1 MPAVAKIGPDPIFFV
16 IKLVPDLAFVAPG
29 DVNGNASHGG
39 YVYGSHLKKNR
50 KLDPDPELIPI
61 PILLRVKTTAMP
73 VMKEMDPESTFF
85 RKLNQD
91 PNRYWIRIHWH

>member
-39 YVYGSHLKKNR
+39 YVYGSFFFFFLNI
-50 KLDPDPELIPI
+50 KLDPDLEFIPI
-61 PILLRVKTTAMP
+61 QLRVTTTAMLA
-73 VMKEMDPESTFF
+73 MKKMDPESTFF
-85 RKLNQD
+85 RN
-91 PNRYWIRIHWH
+91 